1 MIKSN
6 VNHLFLLDNRYAFFK
21 LVYSYHDHFRRL
33 KKTRENALRHCKGN
47 GAETL
52 RKRKEELEQ
61 KIFVTIS
68 SSPAVQ
74 IQTPAADAVTPV
86 IVEPISEIIVED
98 YPDTNNVVSP
108 DPDPE
113 VPSAVS
119 TQVSF
124 QTIFHLRQY
133 GCIDT

>member
-1 MIKSN
+1 MRLNKRTLMTYDRVIG
-6 VNHLFLLDNRYAFFK
+6 HDRAARY
-21 LVYSYHDHFRRL
+21 RPE
-33 KKTRENALRHCKGN
+33 KTRENALRHCKGN

-52 RKRKEELEQ
+52 RKRKEVLEQ

-74 IQTPAADAVTPV
+74 IQTPSADAATPV
-86 IVEPISEIIVED
+86 IEEPISEIIVDD
-98 YPDTNNVVSP
+98 YPDTSNLVPP

-119 TQVSF
+119 TPTQVSF
-124 QTIFHLRQY
+124 HTIFHFRQY
-133 GCIDT
+133 ECIDST